1 MPISA
6 DVVRRR
12 LEKVNST
19 SPSVQSTSK
28 WILELKNDIDII
40 TKTWFEVYQNASDEL
55 RIALIYVMNDAVQT
69 AKLKKDSSV
78 SIAFHPYAVNAIALA
93 NDDVKK
99 PIKRCLEIFRER
111 HIFPK
116 HVIDEMQAALDG
128 EQSTETADEFLDDT
142 TILDPDV
149 FIRKLSSYSSACNA
163 IDKARTILDSIN
175 FDGDLEV
182 NQLNSS
188 DGISKSEKEVDVM
201 IEKLETFISS
211 IKTQCT
217 RTTKMQLLTRKAIAH
232 YSTQLKDVGVVHEAY
247 DRFSKGIE
255 GSLAVLETISRT
267 SILPGQSTVDASS
280 TKGRGNPLNESAEDD
295 MEMDEEDKPANSNA
309 KSSFVAPKDY
319 VPSLTYSPTKVY
331 QPSSSIS
338 NNEADPRRARLMAS
352 NIPQVPINIPP
363 GLGLPNF
370 LSQPPP
376 SIAYPIFDPTAPPP
390 QIDTTLQ
397 IQNVTNDMNMR
408 KPDADYRNYNAP
420 LNEVQQQYGSQFY
433 VPQSQYS
440 PKKKFNNTFP
450 RSSPTHHKHHS
461 SDSRSHRNDKHS
473 RESRFH
479 DNSRTRRSSDDAYRH
494 DERWNAPK
502 RFRKS

>member
-19 SPSVQSTSK
+19 CPSVQSTSK

-40 TKTWFEVYQNASDEL
+40 TRTWFEVYQHASDEL

-78 SIAFHPYAVNAIALA
+78 SIAFHPYVVNAIALA
-93 NDDVKK
+93 SDDVKK
-99 PIKRCLEIFRER
+99 PINRCLEIFRER

-128 EQSTETADEFLDDT
+128 EQSTETAEEFLDDGT
-142 TILDPDV
+142 VLDPDL
-149 FIRKLSSYSSACNA
+149 FTEKLSSYSSACNA

-175 FDGDLEV
+175 FDVDFDD
-182 NQLNSS
+182 NQVNSS
-188 DGISKSEKEVDVM
+188 NGPSKSEKEVDVM

-217 RTTKMQLLTRKAIAH
+217 RTTKMHLLTRKAIFD

-255 GSLAVLETISRT
+255 GSLSVLETIVRT
-267 SILPGQSTVDASS
+267 SVLPGQSSLDASS
-280 TKGRGNPLNESAEDD
+280 SKDRGNSLNESAEDD
-295 MEMDEEDKPANSNA
+295 MEIDEEDKPANSNA

-319 VPSLTYSPTKVY
+319 VPSLNYSPTKIY
-331 QPSSSIS
+331 QPSSSVS
-338 NNEADPRRARLMAS
+338 NNEADPRRARLLAS
-352 NIPQVPINIPP
+352 NIPQVPTNIPP
-363 GLGLPNF
+363 GVALPSF

-376 SIAYPIFDPTAPPP
+376 SIVYPMFDPTAPPP
-390 QIDTTLQ
+390 HIDAALQ
-397 IQNVTNDMNMR
+397 IQNVTNDMDLR
-408 KPDADYRNYNAP
+408 KLDINYHNYNVP
-420 LNEVQQQYGSQFY
+420 LNEVQQPYGSQFY
-433 VPQSQYS
+433 ILDLIVMT
-440 PKKKFNNTFP
+440 NTLEKVDFTTTHELEN
-450 RSSPTHHKHHS
+450 RPTNLIVMMS
-461 SDSRSHRNDKHS
+461 VGALRNVSVNLEVD
-473 RESRFH
+473 
-479 DNSRTRRSSDDAYRH
+479 
-494 DERWNAPK
+494 
-502 RFRKS
+502 